1 MLKLFRAF
9 LSTDR
14 KRRSLA
20 VGFAIWLLRLVCDIE
35 NDEMNRYSD
44 RLDEFD
50 SDSHNVPLCDYN
62 AAEEGYTECESI
74 LGFLESAIED
84 LEFAY

>member
-1 MLKLFRAF
+1 MLNLFRAF
-9 LSTDR
+9 LSADR
-14 KRRSLA
+14 KRRCLA
-20 VGFAIWLLRLVCDIE
+20 VRFAIRLLRLVCDIE
-35 NDEMNRYSD
+35 KVELDLYSD

-50 SDSHNVPLCDYN
+50 SDSQKASRSDYI
-62 AAEEGYTECESI
+62 AAEEGYSECEYI

>member
-9 LSTDR
+9 LSEDR
-14 KRRSLA
+14 KRRCLA
-20 VGFAIWLLRLVCDIE
+20 IGLVIRLLRLLCDIE
-35 NDEMNRYSD
+35 NDVMQHYSD

-50 SDSHNVPLCDYN
+50 SDSQDVPHYDYI
-62 AAEEGYTECESI
+62 AAEESYTECEYI
-74 LGFLESAIED
+74 LGWLESAIED

>member
-1 MLKLFRAF
+1 LDL
-9 LSTDR
+9 
-14 KRRSLA
+14 
-20 VGFAIWLLRLVCDIE
+20 
-35 NDEMNRYSD
+35 YSD

-50 SDSHNVPLCDYN
+50 SDSQNASRSDYI
-62 AAEEGYTECESI
+62 AAEEGYSECEYI